1 MNMDILVS
9 VLAVVSPV
17 ASIIFAWLTFGR
29 NRKHDTQEAA
39 SSLAMMQ
46 SDIGYIKAGN
56 DDIKRQL
63 SDQDKQV
70 REVAE
75 RSIRN
80 EDELRRVNARLTK
93 LENHA
98 GV

>member
-1 MNMDILVS
+1 MEYLTDILAI
-9 VLAVVSPV
+9 LSPIS
-17 ASIIFAWLTFGR
+17 AMLIAWIAFGR
-29 NRKHDTQEAA
+29 NKRQDTQEAA
-39 SSLAMMQ
+39 SSLATMQ

-63 SDQDKQV
+63 RDQDKRLTETV
-70 REVAE
+70 E

-80 EDELRRVNARLTK
+80 EDELRRVNARIQR

-98 GV
+98 GL

>member
-1 MNMDILVS
+1 MEYLTDIL
-9 VLAVVSPV
+9 AIVSPIS
-17 ASIIFAWLTFGR
+17 AILIAWIAFGR
-29 NRKHDTQEAA
+29 NKRQDTQEAA
-39 SSLAMMQ
+39 SSLATMQ

-63 SDQDKQV
+63 RDQDKRLAETV
-70 REVAE
+70 E

-80 EDELRRVNARLTK
+80 EDELRRVNARIQR

-98 GV
+98 GL